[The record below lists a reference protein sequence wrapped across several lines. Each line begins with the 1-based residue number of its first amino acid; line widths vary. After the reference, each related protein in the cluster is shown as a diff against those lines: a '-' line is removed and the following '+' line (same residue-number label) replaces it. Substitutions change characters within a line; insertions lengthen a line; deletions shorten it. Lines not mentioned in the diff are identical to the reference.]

1 MRGKTLATVAR
12 VFVGAVVHG
21 CRRID
26 DNQTMP
32 IGPYWYENLGEDDF
46 QKLCHVLIV
55 GKYDKVTC
63 YPVSQ
68 KDGGRDI
75 TRKADSGEVVY
86 QVKWSKDSVKNPLTW
101 LRNAVVGESEKIKAR
116 VKDGATRYVLMTS
129 VPGTGAAATGP
140 NNYGAGTIN
149 KLDTTLAEYATDYGL
164 DSMECWWRDDI
175 DALVSVLPSSALFRF
190 QKMLAG
196 PEAMRFLLKAEQAE
210 SADARLAQLIRK
222 AVQAQWWQDT
232 KVKFKQAELDNDDLE
247 DLFVDVKTVA
257 NPTGNADLA
266 ASSQG
271 IRKPVGAAYYLVSSQ
286 RPFTLVRGEPGQGKS
301 TLGQYL
307 SQVYRSEFVPDE
319 PGFKI
324 KRPELKPEHSRVP
337 LRIDLRDY
345 GTWLDGSNPFAE
357 STTKSPAKPRASGA
371 VERFLAVFL
380 MALTESDGIDLALV
394 SDLLDRFPVLIV
406 FDGLDEV
413 AQRETRQR
421 VVTEIEKFISR
432 WRGGSTV
439 PPKIVVTT
447 RPNVSGLPEPSAQ
460 WFEPITLLK
469 LDHELRLAYLRKWC
483 VARGIVKRARRELI
497 HSFDVRTAEPHIA
510 QLAENPMQL
519 TILLYL
525 LHLQGHSVPD
535 KRTPLYDDYMK
546 TFLNREAEKSTS
558 VRDNRENLEEVTAYL
573 GWHLQGLAEQQGSNG
588 RLSTIDLKT
597 EIYRYLTAVQK
608 DSGLV
613 NALFTDVTDRV
624 WALSSK
630 AQGTFEFDVQPVR
643 EFFAAKY
650 LSQYASADKSE
661 ILKEL
666 IRRPFW
672 FNTSRFFGG
681 FAHANE
687 IGGLV
692 DGLTEAFAE
701 ARHPLSERVATWTL
715 LADGVFSAKPTAQR
729 RAVDLL
735 CDDLSVRLLRLTN
748 TSSEPLPA
756 LPADRGS
763 TMLCER
769 LLAAA
774 SDQPADVVSQERV
787 GLANDLDVEVNL
799 VHQWWIEH
807 ARPKFGGKD
816 ELAWLR
822 LGLPLAAG
830 YLLKPHDLEAL
841 ALADTPTISA
851 AVAAGVAPPERSSM
865 QEKLL
870 TAVLSGH
877 CSDVA
882 APQTGLVHDI
892 VNALA
897 PREFIHLAKPEDQA
911 IFELRTAHCDLV
923 MPAHARQKAFR
934 RLKKIHPAF
943 AKIQLAMNM
952 VRRSTNTVAPWS
964 DAAEHLRVVY
974 GPSWLSTDI
983 AVIGAAIKPN
993 IRRDLGPMNPNRST
1007 FGPDID
1013 YGRLVNDIRENRNQ
1027 LQWWL
1032 DQREALTPSDRAV
1045 WAYSLVAVADHTV
1058 VESCLTALKNDI
1070 DALEPSD
1077 LVSLMASSSR
1087 LGLSHISRRLPSELA
1102 ATAVGLSVP
1111 VGLLI
1116 THHTDIAKV
1125 APSLSPAFTR
1135 EVAIEAAQ
1143 FGPAGWPALHIAG
1156 IELYNTESPDWLPVL
1171 KAHGPSAEGGVAQG
1185 PLHHTLG
1192 DQILNDSAEY
1202 PLQWVVMAEV
1212 SRSRL
1217 IPEPPLLA
1225 AAETWFGD

>member
-1 MRGKTLATVAR
+1 
-12 VFVGAVVHG
+12 
-21 CRRID
+21 
-26 DNQTMP
+26 MP
-32 IGPYWYENLGEDDF
+32 IGPYWYENLGEDEF
-46 QKLCHVLIV
+46 QKLCHVLIA

-63 YPVSQ
+63 YPVGQ

-75 TRKADSGEVVY
+75 TQKTDSGGVVY

-101 LRNAVVGESEKIKAR
+101 LENAIVGESENIKAR

-129 VPGTGAAATGP
+129 VSGTAAPATGP

-149 KLDTTLAEYATDYGL
+149 KLDTKLAEYATEYGL
-164 DSMECWWRDDI
+164 DSMECWWRDNI
-175 DALVSVLPSSALFRF
+175 DALVSALPSSALFRF

-196 PEAMRFLLKAEQAE
+196 PEAMRFLLEAQQAE
-210 SADARLAQLIRK
+210 SADARLALLVRK
-222 AVQAQWWQDT
+222 AVQAQWWQDA

-247 DLFVDVKTVA
+247 DLFVDVKTYP
-257 NPTGNADLA
+257 NPTRNTDTA
-266 ASSQG
+266 AISQG
-271 IRKPVGAAYYLVSSQ
+271 AQKPVGAAYYLVSSQ

-301 TLGQYL
+301 TLGQYV

-319 PGFKI
+319 PGLKI
-324 KRPELKPEHSRVP
+324 KRPALKPGYSRVP

-345 GTWLDGSNPFAE
+345 GTWLDGSDPFAE
-357 STTKSPAKPRASGA
+357 STTKSPAKPRKLGA

-380 MALTESDGIDLALV
+380 TALTESDGIDV
-394 SDLLDRFPVLIV
+394 TMVNDLLDRFPVLIV

-413 AQRETRQR
+413 AQRVTRQR
-421 VVTEIEKFISR
+421 VVTEIEKFIGR

-439 PPKIVVTT
+439 PPKLVVTT
-447 RPNVSGLPEPSAQ
+447 RPNVSELPEPSAQ

-483 VARGIVKRARRELI
+483 VARGIVKRARRDLI
-497 HSFDVRTAEPHIA
+497 RSFDARTAEPHIA

-546 TFLNREAEKSTS
+546 TFLNREAEKSVS

-573 GWHLQGLAEQQGSNG
+573 GWHVQGLAEQQGSNG
-588 RLSTIDLKT
+588 RLTTTDLKT
-597 EIYRYLTAVQK
+597 EIFRYLTAVQK

-613 NALFTDVTDRV
+613 DALFTDVTQRV
-624 WALSSK
+624 WALASK
-630 AQGTFEFDVQPVR
+630 VQGTFEFDVQPVR

-661 ILKEL
+661 VLKEL

-715 LADGVFSAKPTAQR
+715 LADGVFSAKTTAQR

-735 CDDLSVRLLRLTN
+735 CDDLGVRLLRSTN
-748 TSSEPLPA
+748 ASSEPLPA

-787 GLANDLDVEVNL
+787 SLTNDLDVEVDL
-799 VHQWWIEH
+799 LRQWWIEH
-807 ARPKFGGKD
+807 ARPKLGGKD

-822 LGLPLAAG
+822 LGAPIAAG
-830 YLLKPHDLEAL
+830 HLLKPDDLGVL

-851 AVAAGVAPPERSSM
+851 AVAAGVAPPAGSLMEAKM
-865 QEKLL
+865 LK
-870 TAVLSGH
+870 AVLSGH

-882 APQTGLVHDI
+882 APGTGFVPDI

-897 PREFIHLAKPEDQA
+897 PREFIHMAKPEDQMV
-911 IFELRTAHCDLV
+911 FELLSAHCDRL
-923 MPAHARQKAFR
+923 MPARGRQGAFR

-943 AKIQLAMNM
+943 AKIQLAMNK
-952 VRRSTNTVAPWS
+952 VRSSPNTVAPWS
-964 DAAEHLRVVY
+964 DAADLLRVVY
-974 GPSWLSTDI
+974 GPSWLSADI
-983 AVIGAAIKPN
+983 AVIGAATDPN
-993 IRRDLGPMNPNRST
+993 TRRDLGPMNPKRST

-1013 YGRLVNDIRENRNQ
+1013 YGRLVNDIRRNRNH

-1032 DQREALTPSDRAV
+1032 DQREALTARDRAV
-1045 WAYSLVAVADHTV
+1045 WAYALIAVAGRTV

-1070 DALEPSD
+1070 DALEPGD
-1077 LVSLMASSSR
+1077 LASLMASSSR
-1087 LGLSHISRRLPSELA
+1087 LGLSQVSRRLPSDLA
-1102 ATAVGLSVP
+1102 AAAVELSMP

-1116 THHTDIAKV
+1116 THHTDILTLAPINHDTVTLTV
-1125 APSLSPAFTR
+1125 APSLSHAFTS
-1135 EVAIEAAQ
+1135 EVAIAAAQ
-1143 FGPAGWPALHIAG
+1143 FGPAGWPALRLAG
-1156 IELYNTESPDWLPVL
+1156 IALRNNGSPEWLAVL
-1171 KAHGPSAEGGVAQG
+1171 KAHGPGAADGAAVGPLPDTLCEQILTDSAQYPLEWIFIAEG
-1185 PLHHTLG
+1185 
-1192 DQILNDSAEY
+1192 
-1202 PLQWVVMAEV
+1202 
-1212 SRSRL
+1212 SRSRGNA
-1217 IPEPPLLA
+1217 EPPLLA
-1225 AAETWFGD
+1225 TAETWFRD